1 MLFLY
6 QAVNPVQATGV
17 QSSMGYLML
26 FNMNYLQTAVG
37 ALNLVEVSLAVLIFN
52 SLCISSE
59 ASHSELLF
67 VASFTYSVTGF
78 YFFLN
83 GVLNRSSP
91 SARQP
96 TITLVSQ
103 LLLYHSVGGLVFLL
117 GGAYTLAQHLSVPL
131 ALVSGTLAVIDAGIH
146 TSHAVYIYRGD
157 FRYWLEQV

>member
-1 MLFLY
+1 MKMMRFFGKT
-6 QAVNPVQATGV
+6 QMEP
-17 QSSMGYLML
+17 S
-26 FNMNYLQTAVG
+26 
-37 ALNLVEVSLAVLIFN
+37 VSLAVLIFN

-131 ALVSGTLAVIDAGIH
+131 ALVSGVLNPCPMELLLGVPGSSCSRRSATL
-146 TSHAVYIYRGD
+146 
-157 FRYWLEQV
+157 